1 MKMSVLDTACR
12 RVLRMKF
19 ALGLFE
25 NPYTDEKRA
34 DKILR
39 CPEHLTTAEKIAE
52 KSIVLLKNDGLLP
65 IRKDLRS
72 VAVIGPA
79 ADTVSYGDYT
89 ETRGRKG
96 GVSVLQSAP
105 KPRCCTSAAAT
116 FWGRRCTRLV
126 RPCCTMKTAKPG

>member
-1 MKMSVLDTACR
+1 MK
-12 RVLRMKF
+12 
-19 ALGLFE
+19 
-25 NPYTDEKRA
+25 NRA

-39 CPEHLTTAEKIAE
+39 CPEHLTTAEKSSG
-52 KSIVLLKNDGLLP
+52 KNSIVLLKNDGLLP

-96 GVSVLQSAP
+96 GVSVLDGIRAAVSPETEVLYERGCNIFGAGAAP
-105 KPRCCTSAAAT
+105 
-116 FWGRRCTRLV
+116 V
-126 RPCCTMKTAKPG
+126 